1 MMPTTT
7 KVGALLL
14 ATLVLLLN
22 VFLLNNHNSF
32 VVLGSTDNLVQDS
45 ETQFPSSS
53 IYRKTSTT
61 TGSLSTED
69 LKTAHQL
76 RDKRTSYYSVLEQ
89 DLKKQFRDFYDS
101 KVKQKLVDTTDALDQ
116 ASAILTEL
124 NINETVFAT
133 LTSAKEA
140 DLMASISTELELKK
154 TLALTQFSAEKI
166 SENLLTL
173 VNNYTS
179 RTFGEE
185 VFVRQFTSRYAND
198 HHFRLNSRRGSFQL
212 LERSHKNGIMR
223 IRNRIAAGAD
233 HVLVLMPNGKL
244 HSTGSYFEG
253 NLGRSDHD
261 SRLLYRLPVEA
272 LDGLEIYQFEVNTH
286 SNLVLTNK
294 GIYTF
299 GVNNDFQL
307 ATGLISNVK
316 IPTKMNGFGGKNI
329 TQIALGYDAGY
340 AIDENGKLWAWGA
353 NHKGQLGDRTFD
365 PKSRPFAVYFYG
377 ILKGKIVSRVCAGK
391 NFAIALTTD
400 NTLIAFG
407 DNTFGQ
413 LGTNDTV
420 SQGEPVKV
428 KLRNLEGRKITDIQC
443 GTKHNLLLTS
453 DGLVF
458 SWGSNENGQIGDN
471 STLDSLSPKFVS
483 YLYNNLSCVAERIHT
498 RGFVNFVVCSDK
510 RLFSWGKNDIGQ
522 TGTGSIGSNILLP
535 TLVRHSLQP
544 IVDIATSEKS
554 SFIFY
559 ADGSIFATGKCQ
571 NTRMFFNH
579 DCIDSSPLYWN
590 GRTFSERFLFNLDGY
605 FTPISMQNDLHLA
618 WYYRKPVYFE
628 MGDLAYLLKQENTIP
643 TRRNNGFNM
652 YVMNHTENEEEWKIV
667 EYDSHENLGFPDSI
681 YNSHFLKHNEYFYLF
696 GGFVNDEISDKIYRC
711 PIFNLDKEWELLP
724 FTLPTPVASGVL
736 ASSGDYAYIFGG
748 ITSMY
753 SYNSTI
759 DFSPRKNTVVT
770 DKIMRAPLADLTSW
784 EIVSDVLPV
793 PIHSAFWEILDDY
806 IYIFGGSRS
815 FGTSQNNIFRAS
827 LKTPTIWEHTF
838 SVLPYFMINTGQ
850 IASADGDIYLFGGTN
865 STSGVGG
872 PYGVYAH
879 KSDLMWNAIF
889 DPNRTSN
896 WCSKY
901 PFMCYTC
908 FGLEATNSQVCSSLG
923 RCMDYDKC
931 VCPTGIFGNNCEKT
945 SIVAFNGIRRYADGT
960 TAASCQEYKYPTN
973 SSKLYEGISGSGLY
987 MIQNDTG
994 IPPVVVFCNMVTN
1007 PPSTANYTLFLDTT
1021 GFVMNMNES
1030 RSKYSTIQDPIRLQ
1044 ENNEGNG
1051 IYKISLPSSSPSAM
1065 ICLTPRTGS
1074 EILCSYS
1081 GVCFIDVNGNTQC
1094 SCGNGYSVHDVNGI
1108 ITCSR

>member
-1 MMPTTT
+1 MNPTTT
-7 KVGALLL
+7 KVMTALLL
-14 ATLVLLLN
+14 VALLLN
-22 VFLLNNHNSF
+22 AINASVI
-32 VVLGSTDNLVQDS
+32 G
-45 ETQFPSSS
+45 
-53 IYRKTSTT
+53 RKSSTT
-61 TGSLSTED
+61 GGSLSTED
-69 LKTAHQL
+69 LEMAHRL
-76 RDKRTSYYSVLEQ
+76 RDKRTSYNSVLED

-116 ASAILTEL
+116 ASSRLTEL

-154 TLALTQFSAEKI
+154 TLVLTQFSAEKI

-179 RTFGEE
+179 TTFGEE
-185 VFVRQFTSRYAND
+185 VFVRQFTSEYAND
-198 HHFRLNSRRGSFQL
+198 HHFHLNSRRGFFPS
-212 LERSHKNGIMR
+212 LERSHKKGIIR

-233 HVLVLMPNGKL
+233 HVLVLMPDGKL

-253 NLGRSDHD
+253 NLGRSYKD
-261 SRLLYRLPVEA
+261 SRLLFRLPVEA
-272 LDGLEIYQFEVNTH
+272 LDDLEIYQFEVNTH

-299 GVNNDFQL
+299 GVNSDFQL
-307 ATGLISNVK
+307 ATGLISNVY
-316 IPTKMNGFGGKNI
+316 IPTRMNGFGGKII
-329 TQIALGYDAGY
+329 TQIALGYNAGY

-353 NHKGQLGDRTFD
+353 NDKGQLGDRTFD

-391 NFAIALTTD
+391 NYAIALTTD

-420 SQGEPVKV
+420 TQGEPVKV
-428 KLRNLEGRKITDIQC
+428 KLNNLQGRQISDIQC
-443 GTKHNLLLTS
+443 GTKHNLLLTT
-453 DGLVF
+453 DGMVY
-458 SWGSNENGQIGDN
+458 SWGSNENGQLGDG
-471 STLDSLSPKFVS
+471 STLNSLVPIFVS

-498 RGFVNFVVCSDK
+498 RGFVNFVICSDK

-522 TGTGSIGSNILLP
+522 TGTGSIGSNILRP
-535 TLVRHSLQP
+535 TLVKHSLQP

-554 SFIFY
+554 SYIFY

-579 DCIDSSPLYWN
+579 DCIDTSPLYWN
-590 GRTFSERFLFNLDGY
+590 GITYTERFLFNLDGY
-605 FTPISMQNDLHLA
+605 FTPVSMQNDLHLA

-652 YVMNHTENEEEWKIV
+652 YVLNNTENNNGEEWKLV
-667 EYDSHENLGFPDSI
+667 EYDSYKNYGFPDSI
-681 YNSHFLKHNEYFYLF
+681 YNTHFLKHNEYFYLF
-696 GGFVNDEISDKIYRC
+696 GGFVNDEVSDKIYRC
-711 PIFNLDKEWELLP
+711 PIFSLDKEWELLP
-724 FTLPTPVASGVL
+724 FTLPTPIASGVL
-736 ASSGDYAYIFGG
+736 VSSGDYVYIFGG

-753 SYNSTI
+753 SYNSTT
-759 DFSPRKNTVVT
+759 DFAPRKNAIVT
-770 DKIMRAPLADLTSW
+770 DKIMRAPLSDLTSW
-784 EIVSDVLPV
+784 EIMSDVLPV
-793 PIHSAFWEILDDY
+793 PIHSAFWEIMDGY
-806 IYIFGGSRS
+806 IYLFGGSRR

-827 LKTPTIWEHTF
+827 LLTPNVWEHTF
-838 SVLPYFMINTGQ
+838 NVLPYFMINTGQ
-850 IASADGDIYLFGGTN
+850 ISSADGDISLFGGTN

-879 KSDLMWNAIF
+879 KRDLMWNAMF
-889 DPNRTSN
+889 DVNRTKS
-896 WCSKY
+896 WCSAY

-908 FGLEATNSQVCSSLG
+908 FGFEATNPQVCSGLG

-931 VCPTGIFGNNCEKT
+931 DCPTGISGNNCDKT

-960 TAASCQEYKYPTN
+960 AATSCQEYKYPTN
-973 SSKLYEGISGSGLY
+973 SSKLYSGLTGSGVY
-987 MIQNDTG
+987 MIQNDTN
-994 IPPVVVFCNMVTN
+994 IPPVAVFCNMLTT
-1007 PPSTANYTLFLDTT
+1007 PPSTANYTLFLDRV
-1021 GFVMNMNES
+1021 GFVVNIKE
-1030 RSKYSTIQDPIRLQ
+1030 RHLKYGITDPTLLQ
-1044 ENNEGNG
+1044 LNNEGNG
-1051 IYKISLPSSSPSAM
+1051 IYQISIPSLIPSSM
-1065 ICLTPRTGS
+1065 LCLTPLTGS

-1081 GVCFIDVNGNTQC
+1081 GVCFTDANGSTQC
-1094 SCGNGYSVHDVNGI
+1094 LCGVGYSSQSNGTSCVRTI
-1108 ITCSR
+1108 